1 MQIHIT
7 YTGGTIGMVSTQN
20 GLAPGADLRG
30 WLDHVIAGTQLISEQ
45 VSFTQLG
52 PLIDSSNATPENW
65 QAIIDDLRANRNK
78 ADAFIV
84 LHGTDTMAY
93 TAAAL
98 SYALSDFGKPVILTG
113 SQLPIGR
120 IESDATANV
129 TGALNAA
136 LSMRAVGVF
145 VFFGHHLFLG
155 SRVTKRSSW
164 AFEGF
169 DSPAAPPAART
180 GAPWRWYPVQADG
193 QGWANPKPYR
203 RHDVAVIDMVPGITA
218 KRVAALLDPLP
229 EAVLVRGY
237 GVGNLPA
244 DEPGLTDI
252 FARAIEAGVP
262 VAVGS
267 QCTQA
272 VVLLG
277 RYETGDAIAKAG
289 AVGTADMTLEAAY
302 AKIVFLLSQG
312 LRGKDVAAWMT
323 RPLAGE
329 LTATSA
335 EGSGR

>member
-7 YTGGTIGMVSTQN
+7 YTGGTIGMVSTEN

-30 WLDHVIAGTQLISEQ
+30 WLDRVIAGTQFASGQ
-45 VSFTQLG
+45 VSFTQLE

-65 QAIIDDLRANRNK
+65 QAIIDDLQANRDG

-120 IESDATANV
+120 IESDATANM

-136 LSMRAVGVF
+136 LSMRTVGVF

-169 DSPAAPPAART
+169 DSPAAPPVART
-180 GAPWRWYPVQADG
+180 GAPWRWYPVQVDG
-193 QGWANPKPYR
+193 RGWQDPKPYR
-203 RHDVAVIDMVPGITA
+203 RHDVAVIDMAPGITA
-218 KRVAALLDPLP
+218 QRVASLLAPLP

-244 DEPGLTDI
+244 DEPGLTDV

-277 RYETGDAIAKAG
+277 HYEAGDAIAKAG
-289 AVGTADMTLEAAY
+289 AVGTVDMTLEAAY

-323 RPLAGE
+323 RPIAGE
-329 LTATSA
+329 LTAAPSEAA
-335 EGSGR
+335 ER

>member
-7 YTGGTIGMVSTQN
+7 YTGGTIGMVPTPN
-20 GLAPGADLRG
+20 GLAPGADFRG
-30 WLDHVIAGTQLISEQ
+30 WLDRIIAGTQLASGQ
-45 VSFTQLG
+45 VSFTQLD
-52 PLIDSSNATPENW
+52 PLIDSSNATPDNW
-65 QAIIDDLRANRNK
+65 QAIIDDLRANRDR

-98 SYALSDFGKPVILTG
+98 SYALTDFGKPVILTG
-113 SQLPIGR
+113 SQLPLGR

-136 LSMRAVGVF
+136 LSKQTAGVS

-164 AFEGF
+164 AYEGF
-169 DSPAAPPAART
+169 GSPATAPEART
-180 GAPWRWYPVQADG
+180 GAPWRWYPVSAEG
-193 QGWANPKPYR
+193 QGWPHPKPYR

-218 KRVAALLDPLP
+218 ARVAAFCTPLP

-244 DEPGLTDI
+244 EEPGLTDVFSRVI
-252 FARAIEAGVP
+252 KAGVP

-267 QCTQA
+267 QCVQA
-272 VVLLG
+272 VVLMG
-277 RYETGDAIAKAG
+277 HYATGDAIAKAG
-289 AVGTADMTLEAAY
+289 AVGTVDMTLEAAY
-302 AKIVFLLSQG
+302 AKLVFLLSQG
-312 LRGKDVAAWMT
+312 LRGKDVADWMA
-323 RPLAGE
+323 RPIAGE
-329 LTATSA
+329 LTAVA
-335 EGSGR
+335 LEAPGQ